1 MSRKPMKDGS
11 RLLFVDTPGAGA
23 PLVEPFAGGGG
34 AEDIFTAPAPPEAGL
49 GKYDPSCGVVLNI
62 QGFGVGR
69 SMSDPGTLEKPS
81 AKKFCGYARSPKQHL
96 ESASA

>member
-1 MSRKPMKDGS
+1 MEAACYSLMPRVRGPHLAS
-11 RLLFVDTPGAGA
+11 HLLAAGA
-23 PLVEPFAGGGG
+23 PE
-34 AEDIFTAPAPPEAGL
+34 TSSPAPPEAGL
-49 GKYDPSCGVVLNI
+49 AKYDPSCGVVLNI

>member
-1 MSRKPMKDGS
+1 MEAACY
-11 RLLFVDTPGAGA
+11 LLMPRVRVPHLSSHLLAAVA
-23 PLVEPFAGGGG
+23 PK
-34 AEDIFTAPAPPEAGL
+34 TSSPAPPEAGL

>member
-1 MSRKPMKDGS
+1 MEAPCY
-11 RLLFVDTPGAGA
+11 LLMPRVRVLHLASHLLAAVA
-23 PLVEPFAGGGG
+23 PK
-34 AEDIFTAPAPPEAGL
+34 TSSPAPPEAGL

>member
-1 MSRKPMKDGS
+1 MSS
-11 RLLFVDTPGAGA
+11 HLLAAMVPETSS
-23 PLVEPFAGGGG
+23 
-34 AEDIFTAPAPPEAGL
+34 PAPPEAGL

-62 QGFGVGR
+62 QGFGVGQ